1 MSCSTGC
8 QPGLYNG
15 SFSVGLSLFRYSEP
29 QLRLYE
35 GSARPGN
42 RLFDDK
48 LHNNYTEGPMKTKLY
63 RPSQPARPFEGFTT
77 KEYMP
82 SQKQDFDI
90 MIAEKQQD
98 KQIILPYCSVFQ
110 QKIDTSL
117 EERAN
122 QLMELIEQEKQ
133 NEPIHNA
140 SKVID

>member
-8 QPGLYNG
+8 QPGSYNG
-15 SFSVGLSLFRYSEP
+15 SPSVGLSLFRYSEP

-35 GSARPGN
+35 GSGRIGN

-48 LHNNYTEGPMKTKLY
+48 FHDNYTDGQIKTRLY

-77 KEYMP
+77 KEYIP
-82 SQKQDFDI
+82 NQKQVLDI

-98 KQIILPYCSVFQ
+98 GQIILPYCSVFQ

-117 EERAN
+117 EGRAN
-122 QLMELIEQEKQ
+122 QLMKLIEQEKQ
-133 NEPIHNA
+133 NEPRHNA
-140 SKVID
+140 GKVIS